1 MKKIVIWP
9 LLAHFSFLILM
20 LNYFQRG
27 VTCLFLNKIIEINIF
42 KISQNGLSG
51 PKTPR
56 NFFWKTARSS
66 LSIQN
71 VKKIISKESYR
82 FVCVK
87 IQIMAYLVDFMIC
100 ELHLCY
106 KNQIFSWEAQRS

>member
-1 MKKIVIWP
+1 MGCRVQKHPEIFFGKPQDHP
-9 LLAHFSFLILM
+9 LA
-20 LNYFQRG
+20 
-27 VTCLFLNKIIEINIF
+27 F
-42 KISQNGLSG
+42 K
-51 PKTPR
+51 
-56 NFFWKTARSS
+56 
-66 LSIQN
+66 N